1 MLTHVAREAE
11 PGGFAVEIKGD
22 GSSQTASKGEQGAR
36 RRINGLALGPL
47 SMMSKP
53 KDIPGPSAH
62 RNQKLLTG

>member
-11 PGGFAVEIKGD
+11 PGGFTREVKGD

-36 RRINGLALGPL
+36 RRTNGLTLGPL

-53 KDIPGPSAH
+53 KGIYTWP
-62 RNQKLLTG
+62 